1 VKPEVRRDGGA
12 GRKQALNSSAVNHL
26 LPEPDFTGQR
36 IGFLSSRRPPF
47 FTPMGEGANILGK
60 LDQRALMQITSII

>member
-1 VKPEVRRDGGA
+1 VKPEVRREGGA

-36 IGFLSSRRPPF
+36 IGFCPHDALPF
-47 FTPMGEGANILGK
+47 SHQLEGANILGK
-60 LDQRALMQITSII
+60 LDQRALRLITSII